1 MYSEPQIYNPTELG
15 KRAFVYVYLKG
26 KRHRFYNGSLL
37 GITCN
42 PNYCKTIPSRDREL
56 RRLAREL
63 YNALKR
69 GWTPDQHITKNIE
82 TGMVS
87 LLAELASTIPAS
99 FSQTYRRDIRKVCEE
114 FTCFL
119 KENGYGTITVNK
131 IETSHIEAFLQRF
144 GSSGTYYM
152 NKRRTLSAAF
162 LRLQKMGLVNTNP
175 VAKTSKR
182 KSKAVLHQAYTG
194 TQLIDVLGYLQEH
207 YPNLHLCALLMYGT
221 LLRPHREIRL
231 LKRRHFDANLSQF
244 TLDGYENKSGR
255 LRSLPVPEYVKEE
268 LLVRGV
274 DKLEPEINIFTGLL
288 QPYNESYFNT
298 QWSRAKEKMLQQ
310 QLIQPHQT
318 LYSFRHAASV
328 NVFERTQNLRLLQH
342 LLGHS
347 NINTSMTYLRSLGA
361 IQVDN
366 DVMPEL

>member
-26 KRHRFYNGSLL
+26 KRRRFYNGSLL

-42 PNYCKTIPSRDREL
+42 PNHCKTIPSRDREL

-63 YNALKR
+63 YNALQR
-69 GWTPDQHITKNIE
+69 GWTPDQHVTK
-82 TGMVS
+82 TSDSSMVS
-87 LLAELASTIPAS
+87 LLAELARTVPAS
-99 FSQTYRRDIRKVCEE
+99 FSQTYRRDIRKVCDE

-119 KENGYGTITVNK
+119 KENGHGKLSVSKVN
-131 IETSHIEAFLQRF
+131 TSHIEAFLQRF
-144 GSSGTYYM
+144 GSSETYYM

-162 LRLQKMGLVNTNP
+162 LRLQKMELLTTNP
-175 VAKTSKR
+175 VTKTSKR

-194 TQLIDVLGYLQEH
+194 SQLTEVLGYLREH
-207 YPNLHLCALLMYGT
+207 YPNLHLCALLMYGA

-231 LKRRHFDANLSQF
+231 LKRRHFDATLSHF

-255 LRSLPVPEYVKEE
+255 LRSLPVPAYVKDA
-268 LLVRGV
+268 LVARGV
-274 DKLEPEINIFTGLL
+274 DQLEPDKNVFTGELH
-288 QPYNESYFNT
+288 PFNVSYFNT

-310 QLIQPHQT
+310 QLIQPMQT

-328 NVFERTQNLRLLQH
+328 NVFERTQNLRLLQQ

-347 NINTSMTYLRSLGA
+347 SLNTSLTYLRSVGA
-361 IQVDN
+361 IQVEKGM
-366 DVMPEL
+366 MPEL